1 MVYCPGFNLPKNPRR
16 RDLVQFAQAWG
27 WSIEPAGYE
36 QLKATRPGWSSV
48 PIAGHHDHKPIPKG
62 TANKIYKQLLR
73 PLLESPTEM
82 PDLQT
87 QVAVLSQQLATAAQE
102 RDEWAARCQ
111 HYQQVVEQADLDQ
124 EAAEQLLLEVERRNH
139 QLVSERHWL
148 GKRLRRLGSQLHK
161 AQRQA
166 KVALEQLRW
175 LHGQNQLLQ
184 ADLKMSVASIEQ
196 VEAIA
201 LRAQA
206 LRSQGMSSDQCLKQL
221 LGQLHQVLGLSEQQ
235 S

>member
-1 MVYCPGFNLPKNPRR
+1 MVSCPGFNLPKNPRR
-16 RDLVQFAQAWG
+16 RDLVQLAQAWG
-27 WSIEPAGYE
+27 WTIEPAGYE

-48 PIAGHHDHKPIPKG
+48 SITGHHDHKPIPKG
-62 TANKIYKQLLR
+62 TANKIYRQLLR
-73 PLLESPTEM
+73 PLLEPSAAT

-87 QVAVLSQQLATAAQE
+87 QVAVLAQQLEAAGQE
-102 RDEWAARCQ
+102 RDEWAAQCQ
-111 HYQQVVEQADLDQ
+111 HYRQVVEQADLDQ
-124 EAAEQLLLEVERRNH
+124 EAAEQLLLEIEQRNH
-139 QLVSERHWL
+139 RLVSERHWL
-148 GKRLRRLGSQLHK
+148 SKRLRKLGSQLQK

-166 KVALEQLRW
+166 RVALEQLRW

-206 LRSQGMSSDQCLKQL
+206 LRSQGAPSDQCLAQL
-221 LGQLHQVLGLSEQQ
+221 LGQLHQVLGLSEPQA
-235 S
+235 